1 MHPTPRSDDR
11 VPIGGRRRDGVEDD
25 GDVELGTEVAA
36 AGRAVKAP
44 GVPGDEKFSE
54 NADVAGVDTVGE
66 LAASTSVRAA
76 ARIPHAASAA
86 AAPRPA
92 PCGTT
97 TPASYSA
104 GHECGDGCCSSCAAA
119 CDRCEGTVFPPGIIT
134 RTHVLT
140 LLGVALDVGGI
151 AFAASTV
158 SAGWVANTSDA
169 VPPGDAI
176 SVSTVGVSWGL
187 FSAGTLEGGAYV
199 PLSSASVTVVGV
211 NVSAAFP
218 GWYFSPSSLAWN
230 ELNSVGACAADSP
243 ALAPWGLRYGMCSP
257 TSYSFVGPDPN
268 LVTAQ
273 AFIFLGLLF
282 SGASILM
289 LVAARK
295 GRVGF
300 AQASTVF
307 SALST
312 TCLVVSV
319 AVFFDTW
326 AYTSNQLAVF
336 VGTVPLRAVSP
347 SGLEEKVLAVAV
359 SMTRGASYYLL
370 VVGAVLEALST
381 VVSWLVGTER
391 FFWRP
396 SHRDLNDMRRAVAL
410 NDVDNARDLGDTGD
424 DDDEYG
430 DSADVIRASLRRHR
444 EQRAA
449 AARLAT
455 AGPDALHLTVA

>member
-1 MHPTPRSDDR
+1 
-11 VPIGGRRRDGVEDD
+11 
-25 GDVELGTEVAA
+25 
-36 AGRAVKAP
+36 
-44 GVPGDEKFSE
+44 
-54 NADVAGVDTVGE
+54 
-66 LAASTSVRAA
+66 
-76 ARIPHAASAA
+76 
-86 AAPRPA
+86 
-92 PCGTT
+92 
-97 TPASYSA
+97 
-104 GHECGDGCCSSCAAA
+104 
-119 CDRCEGTVFPPGIIT
+119 
-134 RTHVLT
+134 
-140 LLGVALDVGGI
+140 
-151 AFAASTV
+151 
-158 SAGWVANTSDA
+158 
-169 VPPGDAI
+169 
-176 SVSTVGVSWGL
+176 
-187 FSAGTLEGGAYV
+187 
-199 PLSSASVTVVGV
+199 V

-218 GWYFSPSSLAWN
+218 GWYFSPSPLAWN
-230 ELNSVGACAADSP
+230 DLNSVGACAADSP

-359 SMTRGASYYLL
+359 SMTRGASFYLL

-430 DSADVIRASLRRHR
+430 DSADVIRAGLRRHR
-444 EQRAA
+444 EQLAA
-449 AARLAT
+449 AARFATAGPPPSTGYWDGAT
-455 AGPDALHLTVA
+455 AGPDALHITVA